1 MKRFTL
7 AVISAIMVFGGSNL
21 AAQSKYGADSANC
34 IKYLS
39 YYTEYYKQKNYED
52 ATKNWR
58 EAYRICPPTS
68 RQGLL
73 VDGAA
78 LVRKLITKNYRNAE
92 YKAALIDSLM
102 TLHDLRVQYYP
113 SYAVTTLNNKGLD
126 MINYVKNDPQ
136 RLYEG
141 LTSVVAANGASTK
154 PSVFINQFVAATDLY
169 KAEKISVEEVM
180 DTYEKALALLDES
193 TDEPE
198 QIAKVKAD
206 LESLFISSKVA
217 DCQQLTDIF
226 TPKYEAAPD
235 DLELATKIV
244 KMLASAEE
252 CTDNDLYLKA
262 VTTMD
267 NLNPTSV
274 SAYYLYKLHASRGNV
289 AEAVSYLEKAIVS
302 EDSDQFKDA
311 EYNYEMAVFCHKNG
325 QSAKAA
331 AAARKSIDLNPDYAG
346 KANYILGTIWGS
358 MTCNKGGNEIER
370 RAQYWVAVDY
380 LQKAKAADESLA
392 EDCNKLI
399 GAFRAY
405 FPQKAEAFMYDV
417 TDGQSYTVS
426 CGGLQ
431 ATTVVRTQN

>member
-7 AVISAIMVFGGSNL
+7 AVLTFLMVFSGNRISAQG
-21 AAQSKYGADSANC
+21 KYGADSANC

-58 EAYRICPPTS
+58 EAYRICPPTA

-78 LVRKLITKNYRNAE
+78 MLRKVITKNYRNAE
-92 YKAALIDSLM
+92 YKAALVDSLM
-102 TLHDLRVQYYP
+102 TLHDQRVQYYP
-113 SYAVTTLNNKGLD
+113 SYAETALNNKGLD
-126 MINYVKNDPQ
+126 MINYVKNDPKK
-136 RLYEG
+136 LYEV
-141 LTSVVAANGASTK
+141 LSSIVEQLGASTK
-154 PSVFINQFVAATDLY
+154 PSIFINRFVAATELY
-169 KAEKISVEEVM
+169 QDEKISVEEVI
-180 DTYEKALALLDES
+180 DTYEKSLAYLDEAGS
-193 TDEPE
+193 DE
-198 QIAKVKAD
+198 QIMKVKAD

-217 DCQQLTDIF
+217 DCQQLLEIF
-226 TPKYEAAPD
+226 TPKYESAPE

-252 CTDNDLYLKA
+252 CTDNDLYLCA

-267 NLNPTSV
+267 KQNPTSV
-274 SAYYLYKLHASRGNV
+274 SAYYLYKLHASRSNV
-289 AEAVSYLEKAIVS
+289 EEAVSYLEKAIDS
-302 EDSDQFKDA
+302 EDSDEAKDA
-311 EYNYEMAVFCHKNG
+311 EYSYELAVFCHKNG
-325 QSAKAA
+325 LNAKAA
-331 AAARKSIDLNPDYAG
+331 SAAKKAMELNDAFAG
-346 KANYILGTIWGS
+346 KSNYILGTIWGS
-358 MTCNKGGNEIER
+358 MTCNKDGNEIER
-370 RAQYWVAVDY
+370 RSQYWVAVDY
-380 LQKAKAADESLA
+380 LQKAKAADESLS

-399 GAFRAY
+399 AAFRTY